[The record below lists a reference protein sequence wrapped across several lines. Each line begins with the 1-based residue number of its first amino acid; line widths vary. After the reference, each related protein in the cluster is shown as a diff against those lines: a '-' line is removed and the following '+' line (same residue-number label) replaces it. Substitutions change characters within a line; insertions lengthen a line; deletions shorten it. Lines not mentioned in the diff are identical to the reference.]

1 MQNGRGGA
9 RLYFGAQ
16 RMDDKKELIVCLLGR
31 MGDIIAAEP
40 LFRRLKELHPD
51 RRMTW
56 IATDAFAD
64 LLRHAPFLDK
74 TCVVRNALEYLELK
88 KTFPRDAIIH
98 ELNLRKKQCPS
109 DAKKRASAKSGPEG
123 DETSLLEKFAC
134 ELGVDVDPEETP
146 RFHFSPESETAFKAL
161 SLPPGYAVFHCVAN
175 GRARQWRAERF
186 RRIARFLIERGVPVV
201 EVGFDPIV
209 NLNDPGYF
217 PLTNCRDLQ
226 TLAQVVRH
234 ARLFFGVES
243 GFGHMANAVGT
254 FMFIVTGALNGF
266 PRYDFYS
273 GRAKKG
279 RDCNLVRFY
288 GGSTDRVPCE
298 WVEHAMD
305 RFLAGRPM
313 SGTECELDCLRRQ
326 ILASRDSLAG
336 RIGEALAGPWR
347 NAASKIRHHRL
358 RARSPR
364 ALSSR
369 KIDANGTDE
378 ENASR
383 N

>member
-1 MQNGRGGA
+1 
-9 RLYFGAQ
+9 
-16 RMDDKKELIVCLLGR
+16 MDDKKELIVCLLGR
-31 MGDIIAAEP
+31 MGDIVAAEP

-51 RRMTW
+51 RRMIW
-56 IATDAFAD
+56 IATEAFAD
-64 LLRHAPFLDK
+64 LLRHAPFLDE
-74 TCVVRNALEYLELK
+74 TRIVRDAQEYLELK
-88 KTFPRDAIIH
+88 KTFPPDAIVH
-98 ELNLRKKQCPS
+98 ELNLRKKSRPS
-109 DAKKRASAKSGPEG
+109 DAEKRAAAKSGPAGE
-123 DETSLLEKFAC
+123 ETSLLEKFAS
-134 ELGVDVDPEETP
+134 ELGIGIDPEETP
-146 RFHFSPESETAFKAL
+146 RFHFSAESEAAFEAL
-161 SLPPGYAVFHCVAN
+161 SLPSGYAVFHCVAN

-186 RRIARFLIERGVPVV
+186 RSIARFLIDRGVPVA
-201 EVGFDPIV
+201 EIGFEPVV
-209 NLNDPGYF
+209 NLNDPGYV
-217 PLTNCRDLQ
+217 PLTDCRDLQ

-243 GFGHMANAVGT
+243 GFGHVANAVGS

-279 RDCNLVRFY
+279 IDCNPIRFY
-288 GGSTDRVPCE
+288 GGPTDRVPCE

-305 RFLAGRPM
+305 RFLSGRPM

-347 NAASKIRHHRL
+347 EAASKIRHHRL

-364 ALSSR
+364 AVSSR
-369 KIDANGTDE
+369 KIATDGTDGGS
-378 ENASR
+378 ASR
-383 N
+383 D